1 MAAEPLPQP
10 GPMAAVDVDGP
21 ASLTPELLGSGVPL
35 LLRGLVAR
43 WPAVQ
48 AGLASAAEGMAY
60 LQRFYSGQSLTAYL
74 AGPEA
79 QGRFFYDTDCT
90 GFNFRSGTATLGQV
104 LGHIA
109 SHAEDAEAPAVY
121 VGSTSL
127 DRWFPG
133 FTVENDAG
141 LARLEP
147 LASIWIGN
155 RTRVSA
161 HYDFPT
167 NIACNVMGH
176 RRFTVFPP
184 EALPDLYFG
193 PLELTPSGQPIS
205 MVDFRAPDLA
215 RHPRFPAALAR
226 AQVAELAPGDA
237 ILLPS
242 MWIHHVEALAPLNV
256 LVNYWWC
263 ESPAWMGAPSNV
275 LQHALLSIRDLPP
288 AQRRI
293 WKALFDHY
301 VFDPDPAIA
310 EHIPAAGRGVLA
322 PLTAESARRIRN
334 YLMNRLNQ

>member
-1 MAAEPLPQP
+1 MAV
-10 GPMAAVDVDGP
+10 VDVGGP
-21 ASLTPELLGSGVPL
+21 EGLTPEVLTSPVPV
-35 LLRGLVAR
+35 LLRGLVAG
-43 WPAVQ
+43 WPSVQ
-48 AGLASAAEGMAY
+48 AGRVSTAEGMAY
-60 LQRFYSGQSLTAYL
+60 LQRFYSGQPLTAYL

-79 QGRFFYDTDCT
+79 QGRFFYDEPCT
-90 GFNFRSGTATLGQV
+90 GFNFRSGTASLSQV
-104 LGHIA
+104 LGHVA
-109 SHAEDAEAPAVY
+109 SHADDAVAPAVY

-133 FTVENDAG
+133 FTAENDLG
-141 LARLEP
+141 IARLEP
-147 LASIWIGN
+147 IASIWLGN

-161 HYDFPT
+161 HYDFPS

-205 MVDFRAPDLA
+205 MVDFAAPDLE
-215 RHPRFPAALAR
+215 RYPRFPAALAR

-237 ILLPS
+237 IFLPS
-242 MWIHHVEALAPLNV
+242 MWIHHVEALAELNV

-288 AQRRI
+288 EQRKI
-293 WKALFDHY
+293 WKALFDYY
-301 VFDPDPAIA
+301 VFDPDPALA
-310 EHIPAAGRGVLA
+310 AHIPEAGRGVLA
-322 PLTAESARRIRN
+322 PLTAEAARRIRN